1 MMTVDQQFTA
11 LTEKLQQ
18 LLQRHNRL
26 QRETEKLKE
35 ELEGAKKRE
44 AAMQSKAEELQQ
56 QVAILKLAAGE
67 MSDKDKKTFERKLN
81 QYIKEIDKAIAHLS
95 E

>member
-1 MMTVDQQFTA
+1 MTVDQQFTS
-11 LTEKLQQ
+11 LYEKMQQ

-26 QRETEKLKE
+26 QRENEKLKE
-35 ELEGAKKRE
+35 ELDQSKKRE
-44 AAMQSKAEELQQ
+44 ITTRDKVEELQQ
-56 QVAILKLAAGE
+56 QVSVLKLAAGE

-81 QYIKEIDKAIAHLS
+81 QYIKEIDKAIAYLS